1 MSWLDG
7 VPGMGALT
15 GLRVGNMFNESSA
28 LQLQQLNNIVANKLA
43 PAIVIILERTI
54 LQCTYKGIRKN
65 NNC

>member
-43 PAIVIILERTI
+43 PAIVIIVERTI
-54 LQCTYKGIRKN
+54 LRCT
-65 NNC
+65 